1 VTAVGLGSL
10 RIERIHQGD
19 PAPIQ
24 PELPAA

>member
-1 VTAVGLGSL
+1 VTAEGTGSL
-10 RIERIHQGD
+10 RIERIHQAE